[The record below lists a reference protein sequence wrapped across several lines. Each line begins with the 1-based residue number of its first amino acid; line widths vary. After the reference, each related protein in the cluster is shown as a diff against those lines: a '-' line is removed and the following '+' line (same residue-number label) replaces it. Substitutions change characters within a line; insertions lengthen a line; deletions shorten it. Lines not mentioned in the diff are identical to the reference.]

1 MTDVIKG
8 RLVVAGG
15 VLAFTLCGLAFMHRP
30 APATTL
36 PAADAAAIDTILS
49 SPQIA
54 AAGMHAG
61 QPRLVDSVTQ
71 GDDTMDIVRVEATDP
86 DGAMTIY
93 FVVENGRVIDAEY
106 AQNGSAR

>member
-8 RLVVAGG
+8 RIMVAVGVAG
-15 VLAFTLCGLAFMHRP
+15 FTICGLAYFHGGHP
-30 APATTL
+30 AATL
-36 PAADAAAIDTILS
+36 PPADAAAINTILS

-54 AAGMHAG
+54 AAGIHAG

-86 DGAMTIY
+86 QGAMTIY
-93 FVVENGRVIDAEY
+93 FVVENGKVVDADY
-106 AQNGSAR
+106 AQNGSAK